1 MKRLTEAAATILEH
15 ARLYLAA
22 LPLDQQDFTRD
33 ERTGWFVNK
42 AVPILFNAECA
53 VRLEGSQE

>member
-15 ARLYLAA
+15 ARWYLVG
-22 LPLDQQDFTRD
+22 LPFDQQVFTYN
-33 ERTGWFVNK
+33 ERTGMLVNE
-42 AVPILFNAECA
+42 AIPILFNAECA